1 MTAMLIAGHL
11 VLTAGVAAIFARHSG
26 YDLRVVAAHVLLAA
40 EWDLALLC
48 LVRALVA
55 FGGRPSIWPRRAAQI
70 AAVVTGTAQLY
81 LYALNIV
88 SNLSWNRNMT
98 AHLVSAFA
106 PTVWSGKEPFPVGA
120 AGISAFALGALAL
133 MIAGV
138 AAGDGAWRM
147 SRWPSRPSQPP
158 ARLSPTESVA
168 KVSTGSRNSSQASSD
183 GRALPSSQ
191 LSDGTRWPRAT
202 R

>member
-138 AAGDGAWRM
+138 NGGRAAFDAHVHGW
-147 SRWPSRPSQPP
+147 P
-158 ARLSPTESVA
+158 ARRASIGRRGRWGRRGLLSRRHDCRL
-168 KVSTGSRNSSQASSD
+168 RN
-183 GRALPSSQ
+183 R
-191 LSDGTRWPRAT
+191 
-202 R
+202 